1 MAMNPMQKKARTSFL
16 LGMFLTL
23 ILTGIVI
30 VFLIL
35 QLGKIKKEQA
45 AIVYKNVYV
54 VSKDITSGGGV
65 SESLT
70 TKKVDSTVAPNNA
83 ITSENFGTYITD
95 ITTAKIGLEAGTILT
110 TDMVNIEGKPDTA
123 DVRLQEYNMIILPT
137 NLRTGDSV
145 DIRLRLPSGE
155 DYIVIS
161 KKYIEQS
168 NSNTIW
174 IKVREDEILTMSNAI
189 VEAYIMEGSLLYAT
203 TYTDAGTQESTIPT
217 YVVSSSIMN
226 LMDADPNI
234 AGTARNALAARYT
247 DLARA
252 QRNNTIN
259 SAINGFAGDA
269 ISNVQDKVA
278 EEIQKQQSAR
288 QQYVD
293 SLGTY

>member
-45 AIVYKNVYV
+45 AIIYKDVYV
-54 VSKDITSGGGV
+54 ISQDITSGGKIDG
-65 SESLT
+65 SLI

-83 ITSENFGTYITD
+83 ITLENYGTYISEL
-95 ITTAKIGLEAGTILT
+95 TTAKIGLEAGTILT
-110 TDMVNIEGKPDTA
+110 TDMVNIDGQPDTP
-123 DVRLQEYNMIILPT
+123 DVRLQEYNMVILPT

-145 DIRLRLPSGE
+145 DIR
-155 DYIVIS
+155 IS
-161 KKYIEQS
+161 KKHIEQS
-168 NSNTIW
+168 SANTIW

-203 TYTDAGTQESTIPT
+203 TYTDAGIQDSTTPT

-234 AGTARNALAARYT
+234 AGTARNALATRYT
-247 DLARA
+247 ELARA

-259 SAINGFAGDA
+259 SAVNSFAGDA

-293 SLGTY
+293 SLTLY

>member
-54 VSKDITSGGGV
+54 VSKDVTSGGTV
-65 SESLT
+65 SGSLT

-83 ITSENFGTYITD
+83 ITAENFGTYITD
-95 ITTAKIGLEAGTILT
+95 ITTAKIALEAGTILT

-168 NSNTIW
+168 NYNTIW

-203 TYTDAGTQESTIPT
+203 TYTDAGTQESTTPT

-259 SAINGFAGDA
+259 SAINSFAGDA
-269 ISNVQDKVA
+269 VSNVQDKVA

>member
-45 AIVYKNVYV
+45 AIIYKDVYV
-54 VSKDITSGGGV
+54 ISQDITSGGKIEG
-65 SESLT
+65 SLI

-83 ITSENFGTYITD
+83 ITLENYGTYISEL
-95 ITTAKIGLEAGTILT
+95 TTAKIGLEAGTILT
-110 TDMVNIEGKPDTA
+110 TDMVNIDGQPDTP
-123 DVRLQEYNMIILPT
+123 DVRLQEYNMVILPT
-137 NLRTGDSV
+137 NLKTGDSV

-161 KKYIEQS
+161 KKHIEQS
-168 NSNTIW
+168 SANTIW

-203 TYTDAGTQESTIPT
+203 TYTDAGIQDSTTPT

-234 AGTARNALAARYT
+234 AGTARNALATRYT
-247 DLARA
+247 ELARA

-259 SAINGFAGDA
+259 SAVNSFAGDA

-293 SLGTY
+293 SLTSY